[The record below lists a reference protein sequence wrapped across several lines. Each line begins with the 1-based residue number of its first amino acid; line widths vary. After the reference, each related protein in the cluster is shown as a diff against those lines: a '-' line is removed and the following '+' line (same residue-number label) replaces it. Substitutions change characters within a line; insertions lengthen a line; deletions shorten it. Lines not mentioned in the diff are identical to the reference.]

1 MSFFD
6 RMKKAAE
13 ALTEPTEASLPSS
26 EDSGTSN
33 LKSIFSDSAT
43 KIKDV
48 IPTGASVKTSLIKQ
62 AVTTDY
68 GKLEQSINLASG
80 EVPATDC
87 LIPVI
92 DVLKLASETYN
103 ESTSE
108 NREDEF
114 VNCLIEN
121 IDAEAVLKEVEP
133 YIQLIPSGNYIVL
146 ILRMIVKWTK

>member
-6 RMKKAAE
+6 RIKKAAE
-13 ALTEPTEASLPSS
+13 VLTEPTEASLASS
-26 EDSGTSN
+26 EESSTSN
-33 LKSIFSDSAT
+33 LKSIFSDSAA
-43 KIKDV
+43 KIKDAV
-48 IPTGASVKTSLIKQ
+48 PSGANVKASLIKQ

-80 EVPATDC
+80 EVPATDS
-87 LIPVI
+87 LMPVI
-92 DVLKLASETYN
+92 SVLKLASETYN

-121 IDAEAVLKEVEP
+121 IDAEAVLKEIEP

-146 ILRMIVKWTK
+146 ILRMIVKWKK